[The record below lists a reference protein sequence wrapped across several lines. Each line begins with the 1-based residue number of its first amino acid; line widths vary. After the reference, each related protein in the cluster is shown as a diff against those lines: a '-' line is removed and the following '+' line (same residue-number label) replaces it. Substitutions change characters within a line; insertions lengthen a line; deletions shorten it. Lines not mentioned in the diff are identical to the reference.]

1 MLNAQIKKLF
11 KNAHIPK
18 KAHPGD
24 AAFDLY
30 AHLNE
35 NLEEGHGDEAIYPG
49 QTCKVGTGI
58 AFTPPQGYFGAV
70 FARSGLATNQGL
82 RLANSVGIVDPNYT
96 GELIVP
102 LHNDSNKTQ
111 YISQGDRIAQLVFL
125 PVVDVM
131 FDEVDELQ
139 ITDRGDTGFGDSGK

>member
-58 AFTPPQGYFGAV
+58 AFTPPQGDASKYMLIVNFTLTASLES
-70 FARSGLATNQGL
+70 SGCILCIL
-82 RLANSVGIVDPNYT
+82 FWLLAN
-96 GELIVP
+96 L
-102 LHNDSNKTQ
+102 
-111 YISQGDRIAQLVFL
+111 F
-125 PVVDVM
+125 
-131 FDEVDELQ
+131 
-139 ITDRGDTGFGDSGK
+139 